1 MSRRPQGPPRAG
13 AGGPPKKT
21 KAATSALDLSN
32 TVLTIP
38 PSLAP
43 SLYPD
48 LHKLDL
54 TNCGLTSLA
63 FVKEAKAT
71 LTWLNV
77 SGNQLDGPGAWDGVE
92 ELKGLFGASTWQARM
107 RAAAYPAFGGS

>member
-1 MSRRPQGPPRAG
+1 MDKGKGKA
-13 AGGPPKKT
+13 
-21 KAATSALDLSN
+21 KAASSTLDLSH
-32 TVLTIP
+32 TVLSIP
-38 PSLAP
+38 PSLSPA
-43 SLYPD
+43 SFPD

-77 SGNQLDGPGAWDGVE
+77 SGNQLDGPSAWDGVE
-92 ELKGLFGASTWQARM
+92 ELQGLFGALTASI
-107 RAAAYPAFGGS
+107 GGGAGAN